1 MSRLKN
7 CLILFILTLFLLIV
21 KLMPVSCIFH
31 TVTGI
36 YCPACGMTRAFNSI
50 LKLDFISAL
59 SYNILSIPL
68 FIFIVVSIIMLII
81 DIIKNKFEYIP
92 NVLKFLSKHYV
103 SILILLFISFLFN
116 NLNLFL

>member
-31 TVTGI
+31 TVSGI

-68 FIFIVVSIIMLII
+68 FIFIVASIIMLII

>member
-1 MSRLKN
+1 MSRLKIFF
-7 CLILFILTLFLLIV
+7 ILFILTLFLLIV
-21 KLMPVSCIFH
+21 KLMPVSCIFYIA
-31 TVTGI
+31 TGI

-68 FIFIVVSIIMLII
+68 FIFIIISFIMLII
-81 DIIKNKFEYIP
+81 DLLKNKFEYIP
-92 NVLKFLSKHYV
+92 NVLKFLSKHYI

>member
-1 MSRLKN
+1 MNRIKN
-7 CLILFILTLFLLIV
+7 FIILVILIIFLYTISIL
-21 KLMPVSCIFH
+21 PVTCFFKS
-31 TVTGI
+31 VTGI

-68 FIFIVVSIIMLII
+68 FIFIVASIIMLII